1 MKENLFKLLALLAE
15 RHYSL
20 LAESYK
26 TPRVCAPQGNLRL
39 HPLG

>member
-15 RHYSL
+15 RHYSS

-26 TPRVCAPQGNLRL
+26 TPRVLAPQGSVTLAT
-39 HPLG
+39 